1 MPSLR
6 KRPHEEVS
14 AEPVEPPKSDTP
26 RKMANEQSMLERIR
40 GMWQFANLY
49 QWIMLF
55 GKAIKM
61 DDDFD
66 IEDLEAECLK
76 PFSTKLQDIGL
87 SMLKYLS
94 SHRGLTHDLFDEYSR
109 RQFLAKNPSNNPF
122 GPADEPPIRFADLDV
137 FQKINILQLM
147 TRLIMMNPE
156 KLRERTD
163 EHNVTDQTNW
173 RIEPYGWDRL
183 ERTYFVLD
191 DNRVYRMTE
200 AKAPIPAATPK
211 KGSKKGRAAARA
223 SKRRRIS
230 TAVSSDAGDGGDED
244 SEDGRNT
251 AAQPEDD
258 GLGGNKW
265 ECVAVTLEEVRLLLR
280 WMEKTKDPDEK
291 ILRDQLQDHL
301 VPILERQEES
311 KKRKQQQRERE
322 LLALEKM
329 AHAKRSSR
337 LAHKLEHQKAEE
349 QAREEERKRR
359 EEEAIARKEEQK
371 RQKIERERERRL
383 VSREQRL
390 KEREARR
397 LQHQEELA
405 NLSEDSR
412 NVSSGEG
419 RLSGRRLQAEIE
431 KNKQALKEIEEEEDD
446 WIFDCSCGLYG
457 QVDDG
462 SHSVACERCNV
473 WQHSKCLGIKEEDAE
488 REDFHFICDPCRRAQ
503 AAPRAIKIKLKQG
516 SSPLANA
523 ARTAGSLSSP
533 QAARPAKI
541 VVEIERKSSTTD
553 GSTLMPPDTAQLPGA
568 PSGLDMPRP
577 AKTSGN
583 AFTNH
588 QPLTNGSGS
597 GSNPFAPASHP
608 TLSPPDQS
616 PTKARAYH
624 TLYQSNGAPDQSH
637 TVGNVPPPSTPS
649 VLAPSKQGTATKTTP
664 PVLFPPP
671 GYSSENTHHSVHR
684 PNGTSPVLGAA
695 PQLSPGQS
703 FDDSRPGEKSTP
715 LPPSRGGLS
724 PTKHSP
730 PMSHKQLNGSGA
742 AAASS
747 FSSSFGAGGSG
758 RGSPKASILSPPPA
772 AQLTPSPPQQIL
784 TPPVKHSVPAPRSHL
799 LQTHMQNTSSPPRP
813 ASEQGASS

>member
-14 AEPVEPPKSDTP
+14 GEKVDTPKRDTP
-26 RKMANEQSMLERIR
+26 RKTANEPSLLDRIR
-40 GMWQFANLY
+40 SMWQFANLY

-109 RQFLAKNPSNNPF
+109 RQFLAKAPTKNPF
-122 GPADEPPIRFADLDV
+122 GPADEPPLRFTDLDV
-137 FQKINILQLM
+137 FTKIRILQQM
-147 TRLIMMNPE
+147 TQLIMMNPE
-156 KLRERTD
+156 KLREKTD

-173 RIEPYGWDRL
+173 RIEPYGWDRQ

-200 AKAPIPAATPK
+200 PPTPAVTPK
-211 KGSKKGRAAARA
+211 KNSKKGKAAARA

-230 TAVSSDAGDGGDED
+230 SAVTSDAGDGGDED
-244 SEDGRNT
+244 SEDGQN
-251 AAQPEDD
+251 AVEPEDD
-258 GLGGNKW
+258 GLGGRQW
-265 ECVAVTLEEVRLLLR
+265 ECVAVTLDEVRELLR

-337 LAHKLEHQKAEE
+337 LAGKLEHQKAEE
-349 QAREEERKRR
+349 QAREEERRRR

-371 RQKIERERERRL
+371 RLKIEREREGRM
-383 VSREQRL
+383 VSREKRL

-397 LQHQEELA
+397 LQHEEELA
-405 NLSEDSR
+405 HLSEDSR
-412 NVSSGEG
+412 QLSSGDG

-446 WIFDCSCGLYG
+446 WIFDCSCGVYG

-462 SHSVACERCNV
+462 THSVACERCNV

-488 REDFHFICDPCRRAQ
+488 REDFHFICAPCRRHQ
-503 AAPRAIKIKLKQG
+503 AEKPKTIKIKVKHG
-516 SSPLANA
+516 SSSPANA
-523 ARTAGSLSSP
+523 PREADGPSSP
-533 QAARPAKI
+533 QASRNAKI
-541 VVEIERKSSTTD
+541 VVELERRASGSDGTLLPSDQAPST
-553 GSTLMPPDTAQLPGA
+553 SA
-568 PSGLDMPRP
+568 PSGLGMPRP
-577 AKTSGN
+577 SKAHGN
-583 AFTNH
+583 AFTNP

-597 GSNPFAPASHP
+597 GSNPFSSLHP

-624 TLYQSNGAPDQSH
+624 TLYQSNGAADQSH
-637 TVGNVPPPSTPS
+637 VASGNPLPPSTPS
-649 VLAPSKQGTATKTTP
+649 VLAPPKQGTSTTFPSTKTTP

-671 GYSSENTHHSVHR
+671 GSSSDPNTYQPPHR
-684 PNGTSPVLGAA
+684 PNGMSPVLGAT
-695 PQLSPGQS
+695 PQLTPGQS
-703 FDDSRPGEKSTP
+703 FDDSRPGEKATP

-730 PMSHKQLNGSGA
+730 PLSHKQLNGGA
-742 AAASS
+742 GTAASS
-747 FSSSFGAGGSG
+747 FSSSFGA
-758 RGSPKASILSPPPA
+758 GSPKASILSPPPA

-784 TPPVKHSVPAPRSHL
+784 TPPVKHAVPAPRSP
-799 LQTHMQNTSSPPRP
+799 LQTHVQSSLSQP
-813 ASEQGASS
+813 ADDPGASS